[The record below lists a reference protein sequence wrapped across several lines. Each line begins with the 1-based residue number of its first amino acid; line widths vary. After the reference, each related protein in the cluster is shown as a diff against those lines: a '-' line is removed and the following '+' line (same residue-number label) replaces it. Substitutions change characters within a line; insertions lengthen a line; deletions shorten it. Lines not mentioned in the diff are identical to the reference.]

1 MANMLRRLLYILAI
15 ALPFFIIGCS
25 SEKTLTTPEAMEKF
39 RELSPKGGADYYL
52 ENREQYSFLDTLYQD
67 SIMPAVLQC
76 NYFDLD
82 SVRDVLSDTPFKADI
97 DPVYLQRRDQLLQ
110 QVEKEL
116 GLNATKQKKVFDK
129 FYLPYLEMS
138 IDSMIDEDVDKVM
151 SKYAGGFLNFRKLAF
166 FFGRGRNDFK
176 QMFWEKFDT
185 VRYQSKI
192 KEYVYSFYD
201 SVKVQ
206 QDEYCKGMTGS
217 TFKCQMRVVAPSFRI
232 GLTGST
238 LSYVKHY
245 TSKQTSEMV
254 GEAIKDYAV
263 PLLLD
268 VASGGAAL
276 VYDIGNTAYDVN
288 EMVNEVKNMKVDDD
302 EMVKYI
308 CSHDLSYQIRNYY
321 IDLWTSQVYK
331 EIDRS
336 NKELFNYIQKN
347 L

>member
-1 MANMLRRLLYILAI
+1 MSKRFLYFII
-15 ALPFFIIGCS
+15 FALPCFIIGCS
-25 SEKTLTTPEAMEKF
+25 PENVLTKCSAMEKF
-39 RELSPKGGADYYL
+39 RELSPKDGAEYYL
-52 ENREQYSFLDTLYQD
+52 QNHEQYSFLDTLYRD

-82 SVRDVLSDTPFKADI
+82 SVRGVLFDTPFKAEI
-97 DPVYLQRRDQLLQ
+97 DPVYHQRKEQLLQ
-110 QVEKEL
+110 QVKKEIEI
-116 GLNATKQKKVFDK
+116 NANKQKKVFDK

-138 IDSMIDEDVDKVM
+138 IDSMIDEDVDNVM

-192 KEYVYSFYD
+192 KEYIYSFYG
-201 SVKVQ
+201 SVKLQ
-206 QDEYCKGMTGS
+206 QDEYCNSMTGT
-217 TFKCQMRVVAPSFRI
+217 TFRCKMRVVTPPFKI
-232 GLTGST
+232 GLTRST
-238 LSYVKHY
+238 LSYVKNY

-254 GEAIKDYAV
+254 GEAIKDYAI

-276 VYDIGNTAYDVN
+276 VYDVGNTAYDVN
-288 EMVNEVKNMKVDDD
+288 DMVNELKNAKIDDD

-308 CSHDLSYQIRNYY
+308 CSHDLSYQIKNFY
-321 IDLWTSQVYK
+321 IALWTSQVYK

-336 NKELFNYIQKN
+336 NNELFNYIQEN